1 MRRILFVCLGNICR
15 SPMAEAVLR
24 VKLVQAGLEEQVQVD
39 SAGTG
44 DWHLGDPPH
53 QGTRELLKR
62 KNIPFSGI
70 HARQVKSEDFEHFD
84 WLIAMDRQNERDLL
98 QMVAGDTRKQ
108 KKVQLF
114 MDLLDGVHTQ
124 DVPDPFYD
132 GNFDRVFQLIEK
144 GTERLVKRLSE

>member
-24 VKLVQAGLEEQVQVD
+24 AKLVQAGLEKQVQVD

-62 KNIPFSGI
+62 QNVSFSGI
-70 HARQVKSEDFEHFD
+70 HARQIKPKDFEHFD
-84 WLIAMDRQNERDLL
+84 CLIAMDRQNERDLL
-98 QMVAGDTRKQ
+98 QMVAGDPRKQ

-114 MDLLDGVHTQ
+114 MDLLDGAHTQ
-124 DVPDPFYD
+124 DVPDPYYD
-132 GNFDRVFQLIEK
+132 GNFERVFQLIDK
-144 GTERLVKRLSE
+144 GTEALIKRLSE